1 MWNPPLAAI
10 FGCSTENGNNI
21 KTNTIILLYVSENI
35 CLFES
40 GSTTRLKLLKNCET
54 KFIFGMK
61 GFFLGLFLITYFR
74 VYCNKR

>member
-1 MWNPPLAAI
+1 MWNPPIAAI

-40 GSTTRLKLLKNCET
+40 GSTTRLKL
-54 KFIFGMK
+54 
-61 GFFLGLFLITYFR
+61 
-74 VYCNKR
+74 